1 MGGISYHLMPSVD
14 ARFRRRVGVRGGYD
28 ARWEIG
34 GANAQSWG
42 GLFGGLFGFWILLA
56 RA

>member
-1 MGGISYHLMPSVD
+1 MPSVD
-14 ARFRRRVGVRGGYD
+14 ARFRRRVGPRGGYD

-34 GANAQSWG
+34 GANAQELAGVVSLG
-42 GLFGGLFGFWILLA
+42 SWILLA

>member
-1 MGGISYHLMPSVD
+1 M
-14 ARFRRRVGVRGGYD
+14 RVSAVAWDRGGGYD

-34 GANAQSWG
+34 GANAQELAGVVSLG
-42 GLFGGLFGFWILLA
+42 SWILLA